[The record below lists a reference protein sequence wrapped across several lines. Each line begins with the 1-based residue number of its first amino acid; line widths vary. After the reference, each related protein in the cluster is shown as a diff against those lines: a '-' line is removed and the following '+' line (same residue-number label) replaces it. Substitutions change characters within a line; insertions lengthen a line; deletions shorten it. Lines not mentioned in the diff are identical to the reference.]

1 MRSAAP
7 ERLSLSLLAR
17 LFLLVVLAVL
27 PAIGIQAYN
36 EYDLRASER
45 AETHRHALT
54 LTRFAAAE
62 TDRIVGGVRNLLVA
76 LTNDGSI
83 VGGDPAA
90 CKLSLSRLVA
100 QYPEIASLTVFDPS
114 GKPLCADRA
123 LPDNLSIAEA
133 PYFQQALRSGAFA
146 VGGYDTG
153 FGARPVL
160 PLALAY
166 DGTSGRRGGVLVA
179 ALSLDWLN
187 DYFAAKGLDQ
197 DTSIC
202 LIDRNGIYLAR
213 LPRRA
218 SVGGKAAP
226 ALLVHLQAEHETTT
240 EWTSREDNIDRILGV
255 VPLKTAPNGLW
266 MGVGL
271 PKSAAF
277 ASLDRG
283 AQRAGLLVTLDIVL
297 ALLAAWLI
305 GRIVI
310 GRPIGALLA
319 AAQRWSRGEYR
330 VRIALSDRTSDFG
343 RLGVAFNG
351 LVEAIDRREREQ
363 HEAEAAVRRSE
374 ERYRSLISA
383 TIAIVWTTDA
393 QGRFTEPQPSWQAFT
408 GQAWPAHEGL
418 RWAEMVHPE
427 DRSAL
432 VADFRGSVA
441 RGVVFETVGRLWHA
455 PSGSWR
461 DFAARAVPVRAPD
474 GHIREWIGAATDV
487 TERRKAEEALKRLT
501 ETLESRVIERTTE
514 LAEANRLLSAEIV
527 ERREAEAKLE
537 QVQRIEAI
545 GQLTS
550 GVAHDFNNLLTAIL
564 GNLELA
570 QMRLG
575 NHPAARSL
583 ETAARAA
590 ERGATLVSQ
599 LLAFARKQRL
609 EPKPVDINR
618 LVDGVGDLL
627 ARTIGPTITIK
638 HDLGSDL
645 WPALVDPSQIELVL
659 LNLAINARDAMS
671 AGGSLTIETHNLIH
685 RGGGDADLK
694 SGDYVVLSVA
704 DTGSGMSDEVRGRAF
719 EPFFTTKEVGKG
731 SGLGLSMVY
740 GVVRQSGGGV
750 EIDSIVGTGTTIRV
764 FLPRAEAQPE
774 TAPPE
779 PVAPDKNELSGV
791 RLLLVDDDPAVREVT
806 GLMLRELGC
815 TVIEAGS
822 GSEALMLL
830 EQGVE
835 IDIVAADVA
844 MPGMNGPEL
853 VRQIRKRLPSIAVL
867 LVTGYADPALVDDAE
882 GALVTLRKPF
892 RQADLAQ
899 AVERALD
906 HDQGGNILPFRL
918 PAGA

>member
-1 MRSAAP
+1 M
-7 ERLSLSLLAR
+7 SLLTR

-36 EYDLRASER
+36 EYGLRASER
-45 AETHRHALT
+45 AETHRDAST

-62 TDRIVGGVRNLLVA
+62 SDRIVGGIRNLLVA
-76 LTNDGSI
+76 LANDGSI
-83 VGGDPAA
+83 VGSDSAV
-90 CKLSLSRLVA
+90 CKQSLGRLVA
-100 QYPEIASLTVFDPS
+100 QYPEISSLTVFDPT
-114 GKPLCADRA
+114 GKPLCSDRV
-123 LPDNLSIAEA
+123 LPTMLSIADA
-133 PYFQQALRSGAFA
+133 PYFLQALRSGAFA

-153 FGARPVL
+153 FGERPVL

-166 DGTSGRRGGVLVA
+166 DGTPGRRGGVLVA
-179 ALSLDWLN
+179 TLSLDWLN
-187 DYFAAKGLDQ
+187 DYFAAKGLEPGAAM
-197 DTSIC
+197 S
-202 LIDRNGIYLAR
+202 LIDRNGVYLAR

-218 SVGGKAAP
+218 SIGGKAAP
-226 ALLVHLQAEHETTT
+226 GLLATLQPEHETTT
-240 EWTSREDNIDRILGV
+240 DWSSPEDNVDRVMGI

-266 MGVGL
+266 ISVGL
-271 PKSAAF
+271 PKSPAF
-277 ASLDRG
+277 ASVNRI
-283 AQRAGLLVTLDIVL
+283 AERFGLLIAIDIGL
-297 ALLAAWLI
+297 AMLAAWLI
-305 GRIVI
+305 GRVVI
-310 GRPIGALLA
+310 GRPIGSLLA

-330 VRIALSDRTSDFG
+330 VRVALSDRTSDFG
-343 RLGVAFNG
+343 RLGLAFNG

-427 DRSAL
+427 DRSGL
-432 VADFRGSVA
+432 VAEFRSSVA

-455 PSGSWR
+455 PTGSWR

-487 TERRKAEEALKRLT
+487 TERRRAEEALKRLT

-618 LVDGVGDLL
+618 LVDGLSDLL

-638 HDLGSDL
+638 HDLGTDL

-694 SGDYVVLSVA
+694 TGEYVVLTVT
-704 DTGSGMSDEVRGRAF
+704 DTGSGMNDEVRARAF

-750 EIDSIVGTGTTIRV
+750 EIDSVVGLGTTIRV

-774 TAPPE
+774 TAAPDPL
-779 PVAPDKNELSGV
+779 APDKNELSGV

-815 TVIEAGS
+815 TVTEAGS
-822 GSEALMLL
+822 GSEALLLL
-830 EQGVE
+830 EQGIE
-835 IDIVAADVA
+835 TDIVAADVA

-853 VRQIRKRLPSIAVL
+853 IRQIRKRLPSIAVL
-867 LVTGYADPALVDDAE
+867 LVTGYADPALADDAE
-882 GALVTLRKPF
+882 GSLVTLRKPF
-892 RQADLAQ
+892 RQADLAR

-906 HDQGGNILPFRL
+906 HNQGGNVLPFRL
-918 PAGA
+918 PVGA

>member
-1 MRSAAP
+1 
-7 ERLSLSLLAR
+7 
-17 LFLLVVLAVL
+17 
-27 PAIGIQAYN
+27 
-36 EYDLRASER
+36 
-45 AETHRHALT
+45 
-54 LTRFAAAE
+54 
-62 TDRIVGGVRNLLVA
+62 
-76 LTNDGSI
+76 
-83 VGGDPAA
+83 
-90 CKLSLSRLVA
+90 
-100 QYPEIASLTVFDPS
+100 
-114 GKPLCADRA
+114 
-123 LPDNLSIAEA
+123 
-133 PYFQQALRSGAFA
+133 
-146 VGGYDTG
+146 
-153 FGARPVL
+153 
-160 PLALAY
+160 
-166 DGTSGRRGGVLVA
+166 
-179 ALSLDWLN
+179 
-187 DYFAAKGLDQ
+187 
-197 DTSIC
+197 
-202 LIDRNGIYLAR
+202 
-213 LPRRA
+213 
-218 SVGGKAAP
+218 
-226 ALLVHLQAEHETTT
+226 
-240 EWTSREDNIDRILGV
+240 
-255 VPLKTAPNGLW
+255 NGLW
-266 MGVGL
+266 LSVGL

-277 ASLDRG
+277 ASLDR
-283 AQRAGLLVTLDIVL
+283 AAERAMLLVTIDIIL

-330 VRIALSDRTSDFG
+330 VRVALSDQTSDFG
-343 RLGVAFNG
+343 RLGLAFND

-363 HEAEAAVRRSE
+363 HQAEAAVRRSE

-383 TIAIVWTTDA
+383 TTAIVWTTDA

-418 RWAEMVHPE
+418 RWAEMVHPD
-427 DRSAL
+427 DRAGL
-432 VADFRGSVA
+432 VADFRSSIA
-441 RGVVFETVGRLWHA
+441 RGIVFETAGRLWHA
-455 PSGSWR
+455 PSGTWR
-461 DFAARAVPVRAPD
+461 DFAARAVPVRAAD
-474 GHIREWIGAATDV
+474 GHIREWIGAATDM

-501 ETLESRVIERTTE
+501 ETLETRVSERTAE
-514 LAEANRLLSAEIV
+514 LAEANRLLSSEIV

-575 NHPAARSL
+575 NHPSARSL

-618 LVDGVGDLL
+618 LVDGLSDLL
-627 ARTIGPTITIK
+627 ARTIGPTITVNRG
-638 HDLGSDL
+638 LLVDL

-659 LNLAINARDAMS
+659 LNLSINARDAML
-671 AGGSLTIETHNLIH
+671 AGGSLSIETRNLAH

-694 SGDYVVLSVA
+694 PGDYVVLSVS
-704 DTGSGMSDEVRGRAF
+704 DTGCGMSDDVRARAF

-740 GVVRQSGGGV
+740 GVARQSGGGV
-750 EIDSIVGTGTTIRV
+750 EIDSVLGIGTTIRV
-764 FLPRAEAQPE
+764 YLPRAEAYPE
-774 TAPPE
+774 SMVVE
-779 PVAPDKNELSGV
+779 PAAPDQNELAGV

-815 TVIEAGS
+815 VVTEAGS
-822 GSEALMLL
+822 GSEALLFL
-830 EQGVE
+830 EQGLE

-853 VRQIRKRLPSIAVL
+853 VRQIRKRLPTIAVL
-867 LVTGYADPALVDDAE
+867 LITGYADPSLAEDAE

-892 RQADLAQ
+892 RQADLSQ

-906 HDQGGNILPFRL
+906 RDQGGNVLPFRL

>member
-1 MRSAAP
+1 M
-7 ERLSLSLLAR
+7 SLLTR

-36 EYDLRASER
+36 EYDLRASEQ
-45 AETHRHALT
+45 AEIHRHALT

-62 TDRIVGGVRNLLVA
+62 TDRVLDGVRNLLVA
-76 LTNDGSI
+76 LTNDATV
-83 VGGDPAA
+83 VGGDAAA
-90 CKLSLSRLVA
+90 CKLSLSRLGA
-100 QYPEIASLTVFDPS
+100 QYPEVSSLAVFDPS
-114 GKPLCADRA
+114 GRAICTDHA
-123 LPDNLSIAEA
+123 LPEAMSLAEA
-133 PYFQQALRSGAFA
+133 PYFQTALRTGAFA
-146 VGGYDTG
+146 VGSYDTG

-160 PLALAY
+160 PVALAF
-166 DGTSGRRGGVLVA
+166 DGLAGRRGGVLVA
-179 ALSLDWLN
+179 TIGLDWLN
-187 DYFAAKGLDQ
+187 DYYAAKGLDA

-202 LIDRNGIYLAR
+202 LIDRNGTYLAR

-218 SVGGKAAP
+218 SIGGRATP
-226 ALLVHLQAEHETTT
+226 GLLAILQTGHETAS
-240 EWTSREDNIDRILGV
+240 EWVNADDHIDRILGV
-255 VPLKTAPNGLW
+255 QPLKTAPNGLW
-266 MGVGL
+266 LAVGL

-277 ASLDRG
+277 ASLDRA
-283 AQRAGLLVTLDIVL
+283 AQRAGLLVLLDIVL
-297 ALLAAWLI
+297 ALGAAWLI
-305 GRIVI
+305 GRVVI

-319 AAQRWSRGEYR
+319 AARRWSRGEYR
-330 VRIALSDRTSDFG
+330 VRVELPDAASDFG
-343 RLGVAFNG
+343 RLGVAFND

-363 HEAEAAVRRSE
+363 YEAEAAVRRSE

-383 TIAIVWTTDA
+383 TTAIVWTMDA

-427 DRSAL
+427 DRAPL

-441 RGVVFETVGRLWHA
+441 RGAVFETVGRLWHS
-455 PSGSWR
+455 PSASWR

-501 ETLESRVIERTTE
+501 ETLETRVAERTAE

-570 QMRLG
+570 QMRLR

-609 EPKPVDINR
+609 EPKPVDVNR
-618 LVDGVGDLL
+618 LVDGLSDLL
-627 ARTIGPTITIK
+627 ARTIGPTITIERNLAA
-638 HDLGSDL
+638 DLS
-645 WPALVDPSQIELVL
+645 PALVDPSQIELVL
-659 LNLAINARDAMS
+659 LNLAINARDAMA
-671 AGGSLTIETHNLIH
+671 AGGSLTIETRNLVH
-685 RGGGDADLK
+685 RGGGGADLK
-694 SGDYVVLSVA
+694 PGDYVVLSVS
-704 DTGSGMSDEVRGRAF
+704 DTGHGMSEEVRARAF

-740 GVVRQSGGGV
+740 GVVQQSGGGV
-750 EIDSIVGTGTTIRV
+750 EIESVVDAGTTIRV
-764 FLPRAEAQPE
+764 YLPRAETLPE
-774 TAPPE
+774 TVSPDPDL
-779 PVAPDKNELSGV
+779 PDKNEFAGV

-815 TVIEAGS
+815 AVSEAGS
-822 GSEALMLL
+822 GGEALALL
-830 EQGVE
+830 ERGLE
-835 IDIVAADVA
+835 IDLIAADVA

-853 VRQIRKRLPSIAVL
+853 VRQVRQRQPEIAVL
-867 LVTGYADPALVDDAE
+867 LVTGYADPSLGDDAD
-882 GALVTLRKPF
+882 GMVVTLRKPF
-892 RQADLAQ
+892 RRADLAR

-906 HDQGGNILPFRL
+906 RDQGGNVLPFRL
-918 PAGA
+918 PAGS

>member
-1 MRSAAP
+1 M
-7 ERLSLSLLAR
+7 SLLTR

-27 PAIGIQAYN
+27 PAVGIQAYN
-36 EYDLRASER
+36 EYDLRASVR
-45 AETHRHALT
+45 AETYRHALT

-62 TDRIVGGVRNLLVA
+62 SDRIFDGVRNLLVA
-76 LTNDGSI
+76 LTNDGTI

-90 CKLSLSRLVA
+90 CKASLGRLVA
-100 QYPEIASLTVFDPS
+100 QYPEISTFAVFDPS
-114 GKPLCADRA
+114 GRPVCADRT
-123 LPDNLSIAEA
+123 LPDGLSIAEE
-133 PYFQQALRSGAFA
+133 PYFQTALRSGAFA
-146 VGGYDTG
+146 IGGYDLS

-160 PLALAY
+160 PLAIAF
-166 DGTSGRRGGVLVA
+166 DGAPGRRGGVLVA
-179 ALSLDWLN
+179 TLSLDWLN
-187 DYFAAKGLDQ
+187 DYFAAKGLEPDA
-197 DTSIC
+197 SIC
-202 LIDRNGIYLAR
+202 LVDRNGVYLVR
-213 LPRRA
+213 LPRRM
-218 SVGGKAAP
+218 SVGGRATAS
-226 ALLVHLQAEHETTT
+226 LLAILQAGRETTT
-240 EWTSREDNIDRILGV
+240 EWTSNDDHIDRILGV
-255 VPLKTAPNGLW
+255 ASLKTAPNGLW
-266 MGVGL
+266 LSVGL

-277 ASLDRG
+277 ATLDRA

-305 GRIVI
+305 GRVLI

-319 AAQRWSRGEYR
+319 AARRWSRGEYR
-330 VRIALSDRTSDFG
+330 VRVDLPDQASDFG
-343 RLGVAFNG
+343 RLGVAFND

-363 HEAEAAVRRSE
+363 YEAEAAVRRSE

-383 TIAIVWTTDA
+383 TTAIVWTSDA

-427 DRSAL
+427 DRATL
-432 VADFRGSVA
+432 VADFRSSVA

-455 PSGSWR
+455 PSASWR
-461 DFAARAVPVRAPD
+461 DFAARAVPVRAAD

-501 ETLESRVIERTTE
+501 ETLESRVGERTAE

-570 QMRLG
+570 QMRLR

-618 LVDGVGDLL
+618 LVDGLSDLL
-627 ARTIGPTITIK
+627 ARSIGPTVTVERA
-638 HDLGSDL
+638 LAVGL

-671 AGGSLTIETHNLIH
+671 VGGRLSIETRNFTH
-685 RGGGDADLK
+685 RGGGSADLK
-694 SGDYVVLSVA
+694 NGDYVVLTVS
-704 DTGSGMSDEVRGRAF
+704 DTGCGMSEEVRARAF

-750 EIDSIVGTGTTIRV
+750 EIDSVLGKGTTIRV
-764 FLPRAEAQPE
+764 YLPRAETVPE
-774 TAPPE
+774 VVTAE
-779 PVAPDKNELSGV
+779 PIVPDKNELAGI

-806 GLMLRELGC
+806 GLMLGELGC
-815 TVIEAGS
+815 DVVEAGS
-822 GSEALMLL
+822 GSEALARLDDGL
-830 EQGVE
+830 EV
-835 IDIVAADVA
+835 DIVAADVA
-844 MPGMNGPEL
+844 MPGMNGHEL
-853 VRQIRKRLPSIAVL
+853 VRRIRKRLPGIAVL
-867 LVTGYADPALVDDAE
+867 LITGFADPALIDESD

-892 RQADLAQ
+892 RRVDLAL
-899 AVERALD
+899 AVERALGR
-906 HDQGGNILPFRL
+906 DQGGNVLPFRL
-918 PAGA
+918 PAGT

>member
-1 MRSAAP
+1 M
-7 ERLSLSLLAR
+7 SLLAR
-17 LFLLVVLAVL
+17 LFLPVVLAVL

-36 EYDLRASER
+36 EYDLRSSER
-45 AETHRHALT
+45 AETHRHVLT

-62 TDRIVGGVRNLLVA
+62 SDRIVGGVRNLLVA
-76 LTNDGSI
+76 LTNDSSI
-83 VGGDPAA
+83 VGGDPLV
-90 CKLSLSRLVA
+90 CKQSLTRLVA
-100 QYPEIASLTVFDPS
+100 QYPEIASLTVFDPA
-114 GKPLCADRA
+114 GKPLCSDRA
-123 LPDNLSIAEA
+123 LPETLSIENA
-133 PYFQQALRSGAFA
+133 PYFQAALRSGAFS
-146 VGGYDTG
+146 VGGYDRE
-153 FGARPVL
+153 FGDRPVL

-166 DGTSGRRGGVLVA
+166 DGAPGHRGGVLVA

-187 DYFAAKGLDQ
+187 DYFAAKGMEA

-202 LIDRNGIYLAR
+202 LIDRNGVYLAR

-218 SVGGKAAP
+218 SVGGRVP
-226 ALLVHLQAEHETTT
+226 PDLLGRLQPEQEATA
-240 EWTSREDNIDRILGV
+240 EWTSSEDNVDRILGIE
-255 VPLKTAPNGLW
+255 PLKSAPNGLW
-266 MGVGL
+266 LGVGL

-277 ASLDRG
+277 ASLNRG
-283 AQRAGLLVTLDIVL
+283 AERAGLLVAIDIAL

-305 GRIVI
+305 GRLVI

-330 VRIALSDRTSDFG
+330 VRVALSDRTSDFG
-343 RLGVAFNG
+343 RLGLAFNG

-427 DRSAL
+427 DRSTL

-441 RGVVFETVGRLWHA
+441 RGVLFETVGRLWHA

-487 TERRKAEEALKRLT
+487 TERRRAEEALKRLT

-575 NHPAARSL
+575 NHPSARSL

-609 EPKPVDINR
+609 EPKPVDVNR
-618 LVDGVGDLL
+618 LVEGLSDLL
-627 ARTIGPTITIK
+627 ARTIGSTITIK
-638 HDLGSDL
+638 QDLTEDL

-659 LNLAINARDAMS
+659 LNLSINARDAMS
-671 AGGSLTIETHNLIH
+671 AGGSLSIETRNLSH

-704 DTGSGMSDEVRGRAF
+704 DTGSGMSDEVKARAF

-764 FLPRAEAQPE
+764 YLPRAEALPE
-774 TAPPE
+774 AAAPD
-779 PVAPDKNELSGV
+779 PVAPDQNELAGV

-806 GLMLRELGC
+806 GLMLREIGC

-822 GSEALMLL
+822 GTEALLLL
-830 EQGVE
+830 EQGLE
-835 IDIVAADVA
+835 IDVIAADVA

-853 VRQIRKRLPSIAVL
+853 VRQVRKRLPSIAVL
-867 LVTGYADPALVDDAE
+867 LITGYADPALVEEDDN
-882 GALVTLRKPF
+882 ALVTLRKPF
-892 RQADLAQ
+892 RQADLAR

-906 HDQGGNILPFRL
+906 RDQGGNVLPFRL

>member
-1 MRSAAP
+1 M
-7 ERLSLSLLAR
+7 SLLTR

-45 AETHRHALT
+45 TEIHRHALT

-62 TDRIVGGVRNLLVA
+62 SDRIIDGVRNLLVA
-76 LTNDGSI
+76 LANDNSI
-83 VGGDPAA
+83 VGGDAAA
-90 CKLSLSRLVA
+90 CKVSLGRLVT
-100 QYPEIASLTVFDPS
+100 QYPELSTLAIFDPS
-114 GKPLCADRA
+114 GHPVCADRS
-123 LPDNLSIAEA
+123 LPDTLSIADK
-133 PYFQQALRSGAFA
+133 PYFQTALRSGTFA
-146 VGGYDTG
+146 VGGYDTTYG
-153 FGARPVL
+153 PRPVL

-166 DGTSGRRGGVLVA
+166 DGAPGRRGGVLVA
-179 ALSLDWLN
+179 TLSLDWLN
-187 DYFAAKGLDQ
+187 DYFAAKGLDPE
-197 DTSIC
+197 TAIC
-202 LIDRNGIYLAR
+202 MIDRNGIYLAR

-218 SVGGKAAP
+218 SIGSRAAAP
-226 ALLVHLQAEHETTT
+226 LLAILQAEHETTS
-240 EWTSREDNIDRILGV
+240 EWVNHDDHVDRILGIA
-255 VPLKTAPNGLW
+255 PLKSAPNGLW
-266 MGVGL
+266 LSVGL

-277 ASLDRG
+277 ASLDRAG
-283 AQRAGLLVTLDIVL
+283 ERAGLLVALDIGL

-305 GRIVI
+305 GRIII
-310 GRPIGALLA
+310 GRPIGSLLA

-330 VRIALSDRTSDFG
+330 VRVDLSDRTSDFG
-343 RLGVAFNG
+343 RLGMAFND

-363 HEAEAAVRRSE
+363 YDAEVAVRRSE

-383 TIAIVWTTDA
+383 TTAIVWTTDA

-408 GQAWPAHEGL
+408 AQAWPAHEGL

-427 DRSAL
+427 DRATL

-441 RGVVFETVGRLWHA
+441 RGAVFETVGRLWHA
-455 PSGSWR
+455 PSASWR

-501 ETLESRVIERTTE
+501 ETLEVRVIERTTE
-514 LAEANRLLSAEIV
+514 LAEANRLLSSEIV

-618 LVDGVGDLL
+618 LVDGLSDLL
-627 ARTIGPTITIK
+627 ARTIGPTITI
-638 HDLGSDL
+638 DPRLAADP
-645 WPALVDPSQIELVL
+645 WAALVDPSQIELVL

-671 AGGSLTIETHNLIH
+671 AGGTLTIETRNLLH

-694 SGDYVVLSVA
+694 PGDYVVLSVA
-704 DTGSGMSDEVRGRAF
+704 DTGSGMTDDVRARAF

-750 EIDSIVGTGTTIRV
+750 EIDSVVGMGTTIRV
-764 FLPRAEAQPE
+764 YLPRAEALPE
-774 TAPPE
+774 AA
-779 PVAPDKNELSGV
+779 VPDPIMPDENEFAGI

-806 GLMLRELGC
+806 GMMLREIGC
-815 TVIEAGS
+815 IVTEAGS
-822 GSEALMLL
+822 GSEALLLL
-830 EQGVE
+830 EQGIE

-844 MPGMNGPEL
+844 MPGMNGREL
-853 VRQIRKRLPSIAVL
+853 VRQIRKRLPDIAVL
-867 LVTGYADPALVDDAE
+867 LITGYADPALADDPD

-892 RQADLAQ
+892 RRADLAQ
-899 AVERALD
+899 AVEWALES
-906 HDQGGNILPFRL
+906 DQGGNVLPFRL
-918 PAGA
+918 PGGA

>member
-1 MRSAAP
+1 
-7 ERLSLSLLAR
+7 LSLLTR

-45 AETHRHALT
+45 AEIHRHALT

-62 TDRIVGGVRNLLVA
+62 TDRVLDGVRNMLVA
-76 LTNDGSI
+76 LTNDATV
-83 VGGDPAA
+83 VGGDAAA
-90 CKLSLSRLVA
+90 CKPSLSRLGA
-100 QYPEIASLTVFDPS
+100 QYPEVSTLAVFDPAGRLVCS
-114 GKPLCADRA
+114 DRA
-123 LPDNLSIAEA
+123 LPEALSLADA
-133 PYFQQALRSGAFA
+133 PYFQTALRSGAFA
-146 VGGYDTG
+146 VGNYDTG

-160 PLALAY
+160 PVALAF
-166 DGTSGRRGGVLVA
+166 DGLAGRRGGVLVA
-179 ALSLDWLN
+179 TISLDWLN

-197 DTSIC
+197 DTAMC
-202 LIDRNGIYLAR
+202 LIDRNGTYLVR

-218 SVGGKAAP
+218 SIGGRAAP
-226 ALLVHLQAEHETTT
+226 GLLSIIQTGHETAT
-240 EWTSREDNIDRILGV
+240 EWVNADDRIDRILGV
-255 VPLKTAPNGLW
+255 LPLKTAPSGLW
-266 MGVGL
+266 LSVGL

-277 ASLDRG
+277 ASLDRA
-283 AQRAGLLVTLDIVL
+283 AQRAGLLVLLDVVL

-305 GRIVI
+305 GRVVI

-319 AAQRWSRGEYR
+319 AARRWSRGEYR
-330 VRIALSDRTSDFG
+330 VRVELSDAMSDFG
-343 RLGVAFNG
+343 RLGVAFNE

-363 HEAEAAVRRSE
+363 YEAEAAVRRSE

-383 TIAIVWTTDA
+383 TTAIVWTMDA

-427 DRSAL
+427 DRASL
-432 VADFRGSVA
+432 VADFRSSVA
-441 RGVVFETVGRLWHA
+441 RGAVFETVGRLWHA
-455 PSGSWR
+455 PSASWR
-461 DFAARAVPVRAPD
+461 DFAARAIPVRAPD

-487 TERRKAEEALKRLT
+487 TERRRAEEALKRLT
-501 ETLESRVIERTTE
+501 ETLEIRVAERTAE

-570 QMRLG
+570 QMRLR

-609 EPKPVDINR
+609 EPKPVDVNR
-618 LVDGVGDLL
+618 LVDGLSDLL
-627 ARTIGPTITIK
+627 GRTIGPTITINR
-638 HDLGSDL
+638 HLAPDLA
-645 WPALVDPSQIELVL
+645 PALVDPSQIELVL
-659 LNLAINARDAMS
+659 LNLAINARDAMV
-671 AGGSLTIETHNLIH
+671 AGGSLTIETRNLLH
-685 RGGGDADLK
+685 RGGGNADLK
-694 SGDYVVLSVA
+694 PGDYVVVSVS
-704 DTGSGMSDEVRGRAF
+704 DTGCGMSEEVRARAF

-740 GVVRQSGGGV
+740 GVVQQSGGGV
-750 EIDSIVGTGTTIRV
+750 EIDSVVDVGTTIRV
-764 FLPRAEAQPE
+764 YLPRAAALPE
-774 TAPPE
+774 TVSADPDL
-779 PVAPDKNELSGV
+779 PDKNEFVGI

-815 TVIEAGS
+815 IVSEAGS
-822 GSEALMLL
+822 GSEALAAL
-830 EQGVE
+830 ERGLE
-835 IDIVAADVA
+835 IDLVAADVA

-853 VRQIRKRLPSIAVL
+853 VREIRKQLPEIAVL
-867 LVTGYADPALVDDAE
+867 LVTGYADPTLGDDAD
-882 GALVTLRKPF
+882 GVLVTLRKPF
-892 RQADLAQ
+892 RRADLAR
-899 AVERALD
+899 AVERALGRE
-906 HDQGGNILPFRL
+906 QGANVLPFRL
-918 PAGA
+918 PAGS

>member
-1 MRSAAP
+1 M
-7 ERLSLSLLAR
+7 SLLTR

-62 TDRIVGGVRNLLVA
+62 SDRIVDGVRNLLIA
-76 LTNDGSI
+76 LTNDASI
-83 VGGDPAA
+83 VGGDPVA
-90 CKLSLSRLVA
+90 CKASLGRLVA
-100 QYPEIASLTVFDPS
+100 QYPEISMLAVFDPS
-114 GKPLCADRA
+114 GRPLCGEPAA
-123 LPDNLSIAEA
+123 PDALSIAGA
-133 PYFQQALRSGAFA
+133 PYFQAALRSGAFS
-146 VGGYDTG
+146 VGGYDTS
-153 FGARPVL
+153 FGPRPVL
-160 PLALAY
+160 PLALAF
-166 DGTSGRRGGVLVA
+166 DGAPGHRGGVLVA
-179 ALSLDWLN
+179 TLSLDRLN
-187 DYFAAKGLDQ
+187 DYFAAKGLDP
-197 DTSIC
+197 DTAIC
-202 LIDRNGIYLAR
+202 LIDRNGTYLAR

-218 SVGGKAAP
+218 SVGSRAAP
-226 ALLVHLQAEHETTT
+226 ALLSILQAEHETTA
-240 EWTSREDNIDRILGV
+240 EWVNHDDHVDRILGI
-255 VPLKTAPNGLW
+255 VPLRSAPGGLW
-266 MGVGL
+266 LSVGL
-271 PKSAAF
+271 PKSTAF
-277 ASLDRG
+277 ASLDRA

-305 GRIVI
+305 GRVVI

-330 VRIALSDRTSDFG
+330 VRVDLSDRTSDFG
-343 RLGVAFNG
+343 RLGVAFND

-363 HEAEAAVRRSE
+363 FEAEAAVRRSE
-374 ERYRSLISA
+374 ERYRSLIAA
-383 TIAIVWTTDA
+383 TTAIVWTSDA
-393 QGRFTEPQPSWQAFT
+393 QGRFTEPQPSWQAYT

-427 DRSAL
+427 DRASL

-441 RGVVFETVGRLWHA
+441 RGAVFETVGRLWHA
-455 PSGSWR
+455 PSAAWR

-501 ETLESRVIERTTE
+501 ETLETRVIERTTE

-609 EPKPVDINR
+609 EPKPVDVNR
-618 LVDGVGDLL
+618 LVDGLSDLL
-627 ARTIGPTITIK
+627 ARTIGPTITI
-638 HDLGSDL
+638 DRRLTAEL

-671 AGGSLTIETHNLIH
+671 AGGGLTIETRNLIH

-694 SGDYVVLSVA
+694 PGDYVVLSVA
-704 DTGSGMSDEVRGRAF
+704 DTGSGMSDDVRARAF

-750 EIDSIVGTGTTIRV
+750 EIESVVGVGTTIRV
-764 FLPRAEAQPE
+764 YLPRADAQPE
-774 TAPPE
+774 A
-779 PVAPDKNELSGV
+779 ALPDPIMPDENEFAGV

-815 TVIEAGS
+815 IVTSAEG
-822 GSEALMLL
+822 GSEALLLL
-830 EQGVE
+830 EQGIEV
-835 IDIVAADVA
+835 DIVAADVA
-844 MPGMNGPEL
+844 MPGMNGREL
-853 VRQIRKRLPSIAVL
+853 VRQIRKRIPNIAVL
-867 LVTGYADPALVDDAE
+867 LITGYADPALVDETD
-882 GALVTLRKPF
+882 GVLVTLRKPF
-892 RQADLAQ
+892 RRADLAQ

-906 HDQGGNILPFRL
+906 RDQGGNVLPFRL
-918 PAGA
+918 PAGT

>member
-1 MRSAAP
+1 M
-7 ERLSLSLLAR
+7 SLLTR

-45 AETHRHALT
+45 VETHHHVLS

-76 LTNDGSI
+76 LTNDATI
-83 VGGDPAA
+83 IGGDPAA
-90 CKLSLSRLVA
+90 CKLSLTRLVA
-100 QYPEIASLTVFDPS
+100 QYPEISSLAVFDPA
-114 GKPLCADRA
+114 GRPLCADHA
-123 LPDNLSIAEA
+123 LPDGVSIGDT
-133 PYFQQALRSGAFA
+133 PYFQSALRSGAFA
-146 VGGYDTG
+146 VGGYDSQLG
-153 FGARPVL
+153 SRPVL

-166 DGTSGRRGGVLVA
+166 DGVPGRRGGVLVA

-187 DYFAAKGLDQ
+187 DYFAAKGLDAE
-197 DTSIC
+197 TAIS
-202 LIDRNGIYLAR
+202 LIDRNGIYLTR
-213 LPRRA
+213 LPHRS
-218 SVGGKAAP
+218 SVGGKAGAD
-226 ALLVHLQAEHETTT
+226 LLPTLQAEHETTT
-240 EWTSREDNIDRILGV
+240 EWTSHDDNIARILGV

-266 MGVGL
+266 LSVGL

-277 ASLDRG
+277 ASLDR
-283 AQRAGLLVTLDIVL
+283 AAERAALLVTIDIVL

-330 VRIALSDRTSDFG
+330 VRVALSDRTSDFG
-343 RLGVAFNG
+343 RLGLAFND

-383 TIAIVWTTDA
+383 TTAIVWTTDA
-393 QGRFTEPQPSWQAFT
+393 HGRFTEPQPSWHAFT
-408 GQAWPAHEGL
+408 GQAWPSHEGL

-427 DRSAL
+427 DRSSL
-432 VADFRGSVA
+432 VADFRSSVA
-441 RGVVFETVGRLWHA
+441 RGIVFETAGRLWHA

-474 GHIREWIGAATDV
+474 GHIREWIGAATDM
-487 TERRKAEEALKRLT
+487 TERRKAEEALMRLT
-501 ETLESRVIERTTE
+501 ETLETRVTERTAE
-514 LAEANRLLSAEIV
+514 LAEANRLLSSEIV

-575 NHPAARSL
+575 NHPSARSL

-618 LVDGVGDLL
+618 LVDGLSDLL
-627 ARTIGPTITIK
+627 GRTIGPTITINRN
-638 HDLGSDL
+638 LSGEL

-659 LNLAINARDAMS
+659 LNLSINARDAMPT
-671 AGGSLTIETHNLIH
+671 GGSLAIETRNLVH
-685 RGGGDADLK
+685 RGSGADLK
-694 SGDYVVLSVA
+694 PGEYVVLTVS
-704 DTGSGMSDEVRGRAF
+704 DNGCGMSDEVRARAF

-740 GVVRQSGGGV
+740 GVVRQSGGSV
-750 EIDSIVGTGTTIRV
+750 EIASTVGAGTTIRV
-764 FLPRAEAQPE
+764 YLPRSEAQPE
-774 TAPPE
+774 AVVPD
-779 PVAPDKNELSGV
+779 PVVPDKNELSGV

-815 TVIEAGS
+815 TVTEADS
-822 GSEALMLL
+822 GSEALVVL
-830 EQGVE
+830 EQGPE

-844 MPGMNGPEL
+844 MPGMSGPEL
-853 VRQIRKRLPSIAVL
+853 VRQIRKRLPAIAVL
-867 LVTGYADPALVDDAE
+867 LITGYADPALAEDDD
-882 GALVTLRKPF
+882 GTLVTLRKPF

-899 AVERALD
+899 AVERALGRD
-906 HDQGGNILPFRL
+906 KGGNVLPFRL

>member
-1 MRSAAP
+1 M
-7 ERLSLSLLAR
+7 SLLAR

-36 EYDLRASER
+36 EYDLRSSEN

-62 TDRIVGGVRNLLVA
+62 SDRIVGGVRNLLVA
-76 LTNDGSI
+76 LTNDSSI
-83 VGGDPAA
+83 VGGDPLA
-90 CKLSLSRLVA
+90 CKQSLSRLVA
-100 QYPEIASLTVFDPS
+100 QYPEIASLTVFDPA
-114 GKPLCADRA
+114 GKPLCSDHA
-123 LPDNLSIAEA
+123 LPETLTVAGS
-133 PYFQQALRSGAFA
+133 PYFLAALRSGAFA
-146 VGGYDTG
+146 VGNYDQS
-153 FGARPVL
+153 FGDRPVL

-166 DGTSGRRGGVLVA
+166 DGAPGRRGGVLVA
-179 ALSLDWLN
+179 GLSLDWLN
-187 DYFAAKGLDQ
+187 DYFAAKGLEPD
-197 DTSIC
+197 SAIC
-202 LIDRNGIYLAR
+202 LIDRNGVYLAR

-218 SVGGKAAP
+218 SVGGRAAP
-226 ALLVHLQAEHETTT
+226 DLLVHLQAEHDTTT
-240 EWTSREDNIDRILGV
+240 EWTGHEDNVARILGI
-255 VPLKTAPNGLW
+255 VPLKSAPNGLW

-277 ASLDRG
+277 ASLNRG
-283 AQRAGLLVTLDIVL
+283 AERAGVLVTIDIVL

-305 GRIVI
+305 GRVVI

-330 VRIALSDRTSDFG
+330 VRVSLSDQTSDFG
-343 RLGVAFNG
+343 RLGLAFNG

-432 VADFRGSVA
+432 VAEFRSSIA

-461 DFAARAVPVRAPD
+461 DFVARAVPVRAPD

-487 TERRKAEEALKRLT
+487 TERRRAEDALKRLT
-501 ETLESRVIERTTE
+501 ETLESRVTERTAE

-575 NHPAARSL
+575 NHPSARSL

-609 EPKPVDINR
+609 EPKPVDVNS
-618 LVDGVGDLL
+618 LVDGLSDLL
-627 ARTIGPTITIK
+627 ARTIGSTVTIRQSLDTE
-638 HDLGSDL
+638 L
-645 WPALVDPSQIELVL
+645 WPALVDPSQIELVI
-659 LNLAINARDAMS
+659 LNLSINARDAMAS
-671 AGGSLTIETHNLIH
+671 GGSLTIETRNLTH

-694 SGDYVVLSVA
+694 SGDYVVLSVT
-704 DTGSGMSDEVRGRAF
+704 DTGSGMSDEVKARAF

-750 EIDSIVGTGTTIRV
+750 EIDSVLGQGTTIRV
-764 FLPRAEAQPE
+764 YLPRAEAQPE
-774 TAPPE
+774 
-779 PVAPDKNELSGV
+779 VASPDPAALDHSELAGV

-815 TVIEAGS
+815 SVTEAGS
-822 GSEALMLL
+822 GSEALVLM
-830 EQGVE
+830 EQGLE

-853 VRQIRKRLPSIAVL
+853 VRQIRKRLPTIAVL
-867 LVTGYADPALVDDAE
+867 LITGYADPALAE
-882 GALVTLRKPF
+882 EADGSLVTLRKPF
-892 RQADLAQ
+892 RQADLAR

-906 HDQGGNILPFRL
+906 RGQGGNVLPFRL

>member
-1 MRSAAP
+1 LP
-7 ERLSLSLLAR
+7 LSLLTR

-36 EYDLRASER
+36 EYDLRASEQS
-45 AETHRHALT
+45 EIHRHALS

-62 TDRIVGGVRNLLVA
+62 SDRIVGGVRNLLVA

-100 QYPEIASLTVFDPS
+100 QYPEISSIAVFDPS
-114 GKPLCADRA
+114 GKPTCADRA
-123 LPDNLSIAEA
+123 LPEGISVGDTA
-133 PYFQQALRSGAFA
+133 YFQSALRSGAFA
-146 VGGYDTG
+146 VGGYDTR
-153 FGARPVL
+153 FGDRPVL

-166 DGTSGRRGGVLVA
+166 DGAPGRRGGVLVA
-179 ALSLDWLN
+179 TLSLDWLN
-187 DYFAAKGLDQ
+187 DYFAAKGLDP
-197 DTSIC
+197 DTAIC
-202 LIDRNGIYLAR
+202 IIDRNGIFLAR

-218 SVGGKAAP
+218 SVGGKASP
-226 ALLVHLQAEHETTT
+226 ALMSVLQAEHETTA
-240 EWTSREDNIDRILGV
+240 EWVGHEDNVERILGV

-266 MGVGL
+266 LSVGL

-277 ASLDRG
+277 ASLDRA
-283 AQRAGLLVTLDIVL
+283 AQRAILLVTLDIVL

-310 GRPIGALLA
+310 GRPIGGLLA

-330 VRIALSDRTSDFG
+330 VRVAQANRASDFG
-343 RLGVAFNG
+343 RLGLAFND

-383 TIAIVWTTDA
+383 TMAIVWTSDA
-393 QGRFTEPQPSWQAFT
+393 HGRFVEPQPSWQAFT

-427 DRSAL
+427 DRAPL

-441 RGVVFETVGRLWHA
+441 RGIAFETSGRLWHA
-455 PSGSWR
+455 PTGTWR

-474 GHIREWIGAATDV
+474 GHIREWIGAATDM

-514 LAEANRLLSAEIV
+514 LAEANRMLSAEIV

-575 NHPAARSL
+575 NHPSARSL

-618 LVDGVGDLL
+618 LVDGLSDLL
-627 ARTIGPTITIK
+627 ARTIGPTITIR
-638 HDLGSDL
+638 HNLPGEL

-671 AGGSLTIETHNLIH
+671 SGGSLGIETRNLLH
-685 RGGGDADLK
+685 RGGGNADLRP
-694 SGDYVVLSVA
+694 GEYVVLSVS
-704 DTGSGMSDEVRGRAF
+704 DTGCGMSEEVMARAF

-750 EIDSIVGTGTTIRV
+750 EIDSVVGTGTTIRV
-764 FLPRAEAQPE
+764 FLPRAEAL
-774 TAPPE
+774 
-779 PVAPDKNELSGV
+779 PVAAAPDPIPPDKNELAGI

-815 TVIEAGS
+815 AVIEAGS
-822 GSEALMLL
+822 GSEALVLL
-830 EQGVE
+830 EQGLE
-835 IDIVAADVA
+835 IDIIAADVA

-853 VRQIRKRLPSIAVL
+853 VRQVRKRLPSIAVL
-867 LVTGYADPALVDDAE
+867 LVTGYADPALVEDDE
-882 GALVTLRKPF
+882 GLLVTLRKPF
-892 RQADLAQ
+892 RQADLAG
-899 AVERALD
+899 AVERALGR
-906 HDQGGNILPFRL
+906 DQGRNVLPFRL
-918 PAGA
+918 PGA